1 MPMMNPDLTGMPE
14 FSARPYAG
22 TRDHEAMAGLLNR
35 WNDAIGLAERIST
48 ASVDTSY
55 AHMDNCDPATD
66 MVMVDAPD
74 GSLAGYVRVE
84 WAEVP
89 AEATRYWVVPHID
102 PRHRSTGLWRALADA
117 AMERCEAIAARHD
130 ARHGQVLEGFS
141 DKNTEPDAC
150 AAYDDLGF
158 RVVTFGAS
166 MSRSLEGDL
175 PSHRL
180 PEGLEIR
187 PVTEDQLRQIWEAD
201 QEAFRDHWGWSEP
214 TENDYQRF
222 LEDPHRDISLWRV
235 AWDGDEVAGQVKS
248 FINPEEN
255 EALDRRRGW
264 TEFIS
269 TGRRWRKQGVASALI
284 CASFHA
290 LRDAGMTEA
299 ALGVHAENPNGA
311 FGLYESLGFEVEAEW
326 LCWHKPI

>member
-1 MPMMNPDLTGMPE
+1 MMNPDLTEMSA

-22 TRDHEAMAGLLNR
+22 AEDHGAMAQLLNR
-35 WNDAIGLAERIST
+35 WNDATGVPTRST
-48 ASVDTSY
+48 REQIDTSY
-55 AHMDNCDPATD
+55 AHLDNCDPATD

-89 AEATRYWVVPHID
+89 GEPTRYWVVPHID
-102 PRHRSTGLWRALADA
+102 PTHRTSPLWRALAETA
-117 AMERCEAIAARHD
+117 IERCEAISADHRSPIEK
-130 ARHGQVLEGFS
+130 VLEGFS
-141 DKNTEPDAC
+141 DKNNEPDIC
-150 AAYDDLGF
+150 LAYEDLGF
-158 RVVTFGAS
+158 SVATFGAE
-166 MSRSLEGDL
+166 MVRSLEGDL
-175 PSHRL
+175 PSHPL
-180 PEGLEIR
+180 PQGVEIR

-222 LEDPHRDISLWRV
+222 LEDPLRDISLWRV

-248 FINPEEN
+248 FINHEEN
-255 EALDRRRGW
+255 QTLGKSRGW

-269 TGRRWRKQGVASALI
+269 TGRKWRKQGVASALI
-284 CASFHA
+284 CASFRA

-311 FGLYESLGFEVEAEW
+311 FRLYESLGFEVEAEW
-326 LCWHKPI
+326 LTWHKPI